1 MMKKFLVGGMS
12 CAACSARVER
22 AVKALADVR
31 VCNVNLLT
39 GTMEVEGGEEEKI
52 ILAVREAGYTAS
64 VANGSRREEDGEN
77 RERNKIFFRLISS
90 IILLLPLMYISMGYV
105 MWDFPLPSPLAKS
118 PIAIAFIELIISG
131 AIVLIN
137 SKFFISGVKA
147 VIHRSPN
154 MDTLVSLGSGVSY
167 IYSVAIV
174 IRMLVS
180 DAESLHGYLHGLYF
194 ESAAMILTL
203 ITVGKLLEERA
214 KGKTTNAIKELMAL
228 TPKLTTVIIEEK
240 EVVIPTSE
248 VKVGDVFVVRPGESI
263 SIDGRVIFGES
274 TVDES
279 SLTGESIPVEK
290 SHGCEV
296 YAATINLSGYIR
308 CEATRAA
315 GDTVMANIINLIN
328 DAASSKA
335 PIAKLADKVSRVFVP
350 LVLGIAALT
359 SLIWFF
365 VNKSLGYALARGI
378 SVLVISCPCAL
389 GLATPVA
396 IMVASGVAA
405 KHGVLFKSAAAIE
418 GIGRAKIIAL
428 DKTGTITTGKP
439 TVTDVFAIGISENE
453 LLSTAVAVESR
464 SEHPLAKAIVSYALE
479 KDVISS
485 ECSRFETMSG
495 SGVFGVVA
503 DKECYIGNFK
513 FISNMILVDGD
524 NVTKYR
530 ELSDSGKTPV
540 FVVREKKL
548 IGIIGVADTIRPDA
562 KATIEELHKMGLRTV
577 MLTGDNERT
586 ASFVAH
592 EAGIEEVVAGAMPE
606 DKERSVRKLSETGVT
621 VMVGD
626 GINDAPALTRA
637 DVGVAIGRGVDIAID
652 SADVVLVGSSFSTV
666 LTAINIGRAALQNIR
681 ENLFFAFVYNM
692 IGIPLAAGAFVHLFG
707 WSLPPMFAAL
717 AMSLSS
723 FSVVSNALRL
733 NFKKYDKT
741 NNYTVKGDNKMV
753 KTILVEGMMC
763 PHCEARVREVLL
775 GISGVLSAEV
785 SHQSGSA
792 KITVTDEVSDSLLRE
807 KIVGAGYQVKDIV

>member
-137 SKFFISGVKA
+137 SKFFISGAKA

-248 VKVGDVFVVRPGESI
+248 VKVGDVFVVRPGESV

-350 LVLGIAALT
+350 LVLGIA
-359 SLIWFF
+359 
-365 VNKSLGYALARGI
+365 
-378 SVLVISCPCAL
+378 
-389 GLATPVA
+389 
-396 IMVASGVAA
+396 
-405 KHGVLFKSAAAIE
+405 
-418 GIGRAKIIAL
+418 
-428 DKTGTITTGKP
+428 
-439 TVTDVFAIGISENE
+439 
-453 LLSTAVAVESR
+453 
-464 SEHPLAKAIVSYALE
+464 
-479 KDVISS
+479 
-485 ECSRFETMSG
+485 
-495 SGVFGVVA
+495 
-503 DKECYIGNFK
+503 
-513 FISNMILVDGD
+513 
-524 NVTKYR
+524 
-530 ELSDSGKTPV
+530 
-540 FVVREKKL
+540 
-548 IGIIGVADTIRPDA
+548 
-562 KATIEELHKMGLRTV
+562 
-577 MLTGDNERT
+577 
-586 ASFVAH
+586 
-592 EAGIEEVVAGAMPE
+592 
-606 DKERSVRKLSETGVT
+606 
-621 VMVGD
+621 
-626 GINDAPALTRA
+626 
-637 DVGVAIGRGVDIAID
+637 
-652 SADVVLVGSSFSTV
+652 
-666 LTAINIGRAALQNIR
+666 
-681 ENLFFAFVYNM
+681 
-692 IGIPLAAGAFVHLFG
+692 
-707 WSLPPMFAAL
+707 LP
-717 AMSLSS
+717 
-723 FSVVSNALRL
+723 
-733 NFKKYDKT
+733 
-741 NNYTVKGDNKMV
+741 
-753 KTILVEGMMC
+753 
-763 PHCEARVREVLL
+763 
-775 GISGVLSAEV
+775 
-785 SHQSGSA
+785 
-792 KITVTDEVSDSLLRE
+792 
-807 KIVGAGYQVKDIV
+807 